1 MDWCQYHIFQGYWPA
16 SCAEVCCCHR
26 GHSYYWPPFHS
37 HGFRRLPI
45 PGLTTSL
52 WGSYVNSPISPWMT
66 QTLLCTMWTWPAPP
80 EGNGEPAW
88 GSDETDSG
96 PESSAHVRK
105 AHLSTI
111 LRGQPG
117 LHVHRDPE
125 ETERKT
131 RPVWKVCDRW
141 GLSAPRLTAT
151 ASEVTDASE
160 GVGVLCAHP
169 AAPHCRRA
177 SVPAMTVCAPPLW
190 LLDG

>member
-1 MDWCQYHIFQGYWPA
+1 M
-16 SCAEVCCCHR
+16 
-26 GHSYYWPPFHS
+26 
-37 HGFRRLPI
+37 
-45 PGLTTSL
+45 
-52 WGSYVNSPISPWMT
+52 NSPISPWVT

-177 SVPAMTVCAPPLW
+177 SVPAMTVCAPPL
-190 LLDG
+190 

>member
-1 MDWCQYHIFQGYWPA
+1 
-16 SCAEVCCCHR
+16 
-26 GHSYYWPPFHS
+26 
-37 HGFRRLPI
+37 
-45 PGLTTSL
+45 
-52 WGSYVNSPISPWMT
+52 MT

-105 AHLSTI
+105 DHLSTI

-117 LHVHRDPE
+117 LDFQRDPE
-125 ETERKT
+125 ET
-131 RPVWKVCDRW
+131 VWKGCDQW
-141 GLSAPRLTAT
+141 GVAAPRLTAT

-160 GVGVLCAHP
+160 SVSVLCAHP

-177 SVPAMTVCAPPLW
+177 SVPAMTVCGPAILTTGRVGIITEWAYAVLPQTLKHGIEIM
-190 LLDG
+190 LTE